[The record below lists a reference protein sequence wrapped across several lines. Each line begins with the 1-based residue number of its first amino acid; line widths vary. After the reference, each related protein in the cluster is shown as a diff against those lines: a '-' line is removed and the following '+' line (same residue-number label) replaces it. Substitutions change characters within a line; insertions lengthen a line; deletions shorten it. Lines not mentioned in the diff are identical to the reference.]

1 VNTRS
6 LSFRL
11 VVWYAG
17 VLTTVF
23 VVLGALTLIFL
34 RHYLEAS
41 VLDNQVRR
49 ARQIADTLLAA
60 IDRTGEQVVASQ
72 VEDLYSPEANDRFIR
87 ISRADG
93 SVVYVSGNPHDGS
106 FVAAQV
112 PKASKAASLARQAV
126 LQRKEIVPSG
136 SLLIGAVSYSDRVP
150 RGASPTQTG
159 SPTATGRAPGA
170 INGGAGSDSTTPLY
184 VVEVGVST
192 ERTETT
198 LRQVLLLLG
207 VGLPVAVTI
216 AVIGGFI
223 LVRRA
228 LKPVDGIAHKAEEI
242 TQVNLSERLP
252 VMRTG
257 DELERLSISL
267 NHMIS
272 RLEDAIQTSKRFVA
286 DASHELRTP
295 LTVLRGELEGL
306 AQDAQLKA
314 HTRESLGSL
323 LEEVDR
329 LAEIVESLLAL
340 SKLDSG
346 DATSERVTFDLGE
359 LATGTAEQ
367 MSLLAEDKKITV
379 VCEAEPQVMVEGDR
393 ARMKQVVVNLLDNA
407 IKYTPNGGRVLLKIS
422 HEAHE
427 AVLEV
432 EDNGVGIPADALP
445 HMFKR
450 FYRVDD
456 SRSRDQGG
464 AGLGLSIVKSI
475 CSAHGAAVEVTSTAG
490 EGSRFRVRQPLAGQA
505 ATRTF
510 APL

>member
-1 VNTRS
+1 
-6 LSFRL
+6 
-11 VVWYAG
+11 
-17 VLTTVF
+17 VF

-41 VLDNQVRR
+41 VLDTQVRR
-49 ARQIADTLLAA
+49 ARQIADTLLAPV
-60 IDRTGEQVVASQ
+60 DRTGEQVVASQ

-93 SVVYVSGNPHDGS
+93 SLVYVSGNPHDGS
-106 FVAAQV
+106 FVPSRVPMAA
-112 PKASKAASLARQAV
+112 AAASLARRAV
-126 LQRKEIVPSG
+126 LTRKEDLPSG
-136 SLLIGAVSYSDRVP
+136 SLLIGAVSDSNTGP
-150 RGASPTQTG
+150 RGASPTAAG
-159 SPTATGRAPGA
+159 SPPDITGGGAAPAPG
-170 INGGAGSDSTTPLY
+170 TPRY
-184 VVEVGVST
+184 IVEVGVST
-192 ERTETT
+192 LRTETT
-198 LRQVLLLLG
+198 LRQVLLLLAI
-207 VGLPVAVTI
+207 GLPIAVTI

-228 LKPVDGIAHKAEEI
+228 LKPVAGIAHKAEEI

-295 LTVLRGELEGL
+295 LTVLRGELEAM
-306 AQDAQLKA
+306 AQDVQLKG
-314 HTRESLGSL
+314 HTRESLGSM

-340 SKLDSG
+340 SRLDSG

-359 LATGTAEQ
+359 LATSTAEQ
-367 MSLLAEDKKITV
+367 MSLLAEDKQITV
-379 VCEAEPQVMVEGDR
+379 VCEAEPQVMVAGDR

-407 IKYTPNGGRVLLKIS
+407 IKYTPTGGRVLLKIS
-422 HEAHE
+422 REGNE

-432 EDNGVGIPADALP
+432 ADNGVGIPADALP

-456 SRSRDQGG
+456 SRSRGQGG

-490 EGSRFRVRQPLAGQA
+490 EGSRFRVRQPLAGPV